1 MSPLRRLGAHRLASN
16 RASQMRGSTRFSGD
30 SGGRPEMVVNAA
42 ALGGGGGAGT
52 AGVGGAVV
60 GAVAGAVAGAVV
72 VAGAFAGG
80 AISRAAMAAPMS
92 M

>member
-1 MSPLRRLGAHRLASN
+1 MRRLGAHRLASN

-60 GAVAGAVAGAVV
+60 GAVAGAVVVV

>member
-1 MSPLRRLGAHRLASN
+1 MRRLGAHKLASN
-16 RASQMRGSTRFSGD
+16 RASQMRGSTRLSGS
-30 SGGRPEMVVNAA
+30 SGGRPEMVVNAG
-42 ALGGGGGAGT
+42 ALGCGLGAGA
-52 AGVGGAVV
+52 AGVGGAVT
-60 GAVAGAVAGAVV
+60 GAVAGAVV